1 MALVSRLLILVLCS
15 VLVSGSSPNPEQTIT
30 FNDDGGWCW
39 FEDERV
45 IVHDGKLIIGTVAA
59 GRLDALRR
67 GDVEVTSYELQ
78 TGATRRS
85 ELHDR
90 LQLDDHNSPAFLARP
105 DGKILA
111 LYAKHGPEN
120 RFYYR
125 ISGVNDPGT
134 WSPVREFAPS
144 ETTRLTYSNL
154 CRLSAERN
162 RIYDFF
168 RGLDGKSK
176 PSYAFSDDGGETWKT
191 GGIVIQSPAARP
203 YLRYASDGAASI
215 HMFYTEGHPRDFDNS
230 VYHVYYREGFLHRS
244 DGSRIRSLSEGLREP
259 EEGTR
264 IFTGG
269 PNQVAWTADMELDT
283 DGNPYVGYSV
293 QMDSAGLPPR
303 QGGDDLRY
311 RYARWD
317 GRQWR
322 DYPMAYAGRRLYAG
336 EDDYSGLLALH
347 PHDPATVFISTDAD
361 PASGRPLVSRS
372 DGRRHY
378 EIFGGSTADGGKTWI
393 WTPVTRD
400 STMDNLR
407 PIVPKWPGGR
417 TILLWL
423 RGTYRAY
430 TDYDLE
436 VVGRIFERR

>member
-1 MALVSRLLILVLCS
+1 
-15 VLVSGSSPNPEQTIT
+15 
-30 FNDDGGWCW
+30 
-39 FEDERV
+39 
-45 IVHDGKLIIGTVAA
+45 
-59 GRLDALRR
+59 
-67 GDVEVTSYELQ
+67 VTSYDLQ
-78 TGATRRS
+78 TGITGRF

-90 LQLDDHNSPAFLARP
+90 LQLDDHDSPAFLARP
-105 DGKILA
+105 DGRILA
-111 LYAKHGPEN
+111 FYAKHGPEN

-144 ETTRLTYSNL
+144 GTTRLTYSNL
-154 CRLSAERN
+154 YRLSAERN

-176 PSYAFSDDGGETWKT
+176 PSYAFSDDGGENWKT

-203 YLRYASDGAASI
+203 YVRYASDGVSSI

-230 VYHVYYREGFLHRS
+230 VYHV
-244 DGSRIRSLSEGLREP
+244 SEGLREP
-259 EEGTR
+259 DEGTR
-264 IFTGG
+264 IFEGG
-269 PNQVAWTADMELDT
+269 PDQVAWTADIELDVK
-283 DGNPYVGYSV
+283 GYPYVGYSV
-293 QMDSAGLPPR
+293 QMDSAGLPSR
-303 QGGDDLRY
+303 QGGEDLRY

-322 DYPMAYAGRRLYAG
+322 DYPMAYAGGRLYAG
-336 EDDYSGLLALH
+336 EDDYSGLVALH

-361 PASGRPLVSRS
+361 PASGRPLVSGT

-378 EIFGGSTADGGKTWI
+378 EIFKGNTPDGGKAWT

-400 STMDNLR
+400 STVDNLR
-407 PIVPKWPGGR
+407 PIVPKWPGSR
-417 TILLWL
+417 TALLWL

-436 VVGRIFERR
+436 VVGRIFDRAP